1 MELCCEYN
9 SVSDSPQK
17 WLVVVLSTIVWAGR
31 DNLMQIAARVSC
43 VQTPDLIII
52 DTSCPDYSPVWLGPV
67 AWLGWAGRTDPGSS
81 PGLQQHSF

>member
-1 MELCCEYN
+1 M
-9 SVSDSPQK
+9 
-17 WLVVVLSTIVWAGR
+17 STIVWAGR

-67 AWLGWAGRTDPGSS
+67 AWLGLGLGWAGLGWAD
-81 PGLQQHSF
+81 